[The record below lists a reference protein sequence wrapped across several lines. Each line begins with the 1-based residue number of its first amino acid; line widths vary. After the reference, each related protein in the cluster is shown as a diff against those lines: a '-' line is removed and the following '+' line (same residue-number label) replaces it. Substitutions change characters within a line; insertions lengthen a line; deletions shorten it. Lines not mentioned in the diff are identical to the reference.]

1 MPCLQSQRPGSGY
14 RPRSPQGS
22 PAPCLP
28 TSQGPQSRLPG
39 LGRAMPPAPSRNKQ
53 RCQFRG
59 RADSWGPGWEGW
71 CPHAAP
77 APPGLWP
84 GPVGCG
90 RGPAPRPL
98 ASSGNQPG
106 LREPAPRGPG
116 PGGWEWPSRLP
127 SQGWGHPGAASLS
140 RSQNRGCNPGAEEGQ
155 APSPTLKGTP
165 SPGCPLA
172 PRGPTQW
179 APGCGQRRQGSVPV
193 SPMATHSG
201 CSLWGPTCLS

>member
-1 MPCLQSQRPGSGY
+1 MPTVPAPRLGVPAAEPPGEPGPLPAHLPGPAESPARARPGDATSSFKEQTKVPVPGKG
-14 RPRSPQGS
+14 RQLGARLGGLVSTRSPR
-22 PAPCLP
+22 P
-28 TSQGPQSRLPG
+28 TRFMARS
-39 LGRAMPPAPSRNKQ
+39 
-53 RCQFRG
+53 C
-59 RADSWGPGWEGW
+59 
-71 CPHAAP
+71 
-77 APPGLWP
+77 
-84 GPVGCG
+84 CG

-127 SQGWGHPGAASLS
+127 SQGWGHPGAAPLS